1 MAKLGMLKNAK
12 VALGTVDSRSAAF
25 MVKDI
30 PIGDIQIKE
39 NIRGDYPGIDEL
51 AASIDRHGLL
61 QPITVYADKDGFIVK
76 TGHRRYMACR
86 ELYRKEPD
94 RFHSIRC
101 MVSDADNTA
110 VIQLVEN
117 VQRVDLSQIDLFN
130 ALTSLREQG
139 MTLKQIGEVMGKTEG
154 YIKNLFIGINE
165 VTSNKELLTFI
176 DSHAGVTIQD
186 ITETKGI
193 PDKQERLNL
202 LEERKKGEIN
212 RAEMREKIKELKTPV
227 SKKEAPDISGI
238 TAKQEKIHISVKA
251 FLDLKKVIVYQVKGG
266 SAEQLS
272 AVEEDLRRYFS
283 ANKEKYHL
291 EKSSPEGGAN
301 GN

>member
-1 MAKLGMLKNAK
+1 MAKMSMLKNVQTRAGTRDSGAT
-12 VALGTVDSRSAAF
+12 AL

-30 PIGDIQIKE
+30 PIGDIQVKE
-39 NIRGDYPGIDEL
+39 NVRGDYTGIEDL
-51 AASIDRHGLL
+51 AASIRQHGLL
-61 QPITVYADKDGFIVK
+61 QPITVYAEQDGYIVK
-76 TGHRRYMACR
+76 TGHRRYKACQ

-101 MVSDADNTA
+101 IVSDANNTA

-130 ALTSLREQG
+130 ALTALREQG

-154 YIKNLFIGINE
+154 YIKKIFVGVHEIQRNEDLKKAIGY
-165 VTSNKELLTFI
+165 
-176 DSHAGVTIQD
+176 AGVTIED
-186 ITETKGI
+186 VVETKGI
-193 PDKQERLNL
+193 TNKQDRLNL
-202 LEERKKGEIN
+202 LEERKKGTLN
-212 RAEMREKIKELKTPV
+212 RAEMREKVKELKTPV

-238 TAKQEKIHISVKA
+238 TAKQEKIHVSVKA
-251 FLDLKKVIVYQVKGG
+251 FPDLKKIIVYQVKGG

-272 AVEEDLRRYFS
+272 AIEEDLRRYFS
-283 ANKEKYHL
+283 TQKEKYHL